1 MRKSEM
7 EAKAY
12 KPPVRELASRIYIEL
27 VVRSLDLSGSAVR
40 LPAAAEDLAKL
51 SFQAEEVFQGVE
63 EALNVAN
70 LPKNAGFTLQ
80 SSDIEDWS
88 TQK

>member
-1 MRKSEM
+1 M

-27 VVRSLDLSGSAVR
+27 VVRSLDLSGGAAK
-40 LPAAAEDLAKL
+40 LPVTAEDLAKL
-51 SFQAEEVFQGVE
+51 SFQAAEIFQGVE
-63 EALNVAN
+63 ETLNAKN
-70 LPKNAGFTLQ
+70 LPKNVGFTLS

-88 TQK
+88 KPK